1 MGLVA
6 FTACETDPTDLLS
19 KDAVAPV
26 MDEHAA
32 ILMTPNTPDETVTFT
47 WKAARNLEGTVNYYL
62 YAELNGE
69 ETVLAKTE
77 ATFYTANK
85 SALRQ
90 QLLAGFNL
98 EGNENFDLN
107 LYVVAD
113 NGVQALKSATQMVKV
128 YVYGDYKAAV
138 VTISESIPAEGLV
151 LTDKE
156 PEEQTL
162 LVWEP
167 ARFEN
172 AQTVTYRVELE
183 TGNGFRVQLA
193 TGLDKTEYK
202 TTWPKLN
209 SLLLKNGFEK
219 DRQYELSFLVTAMSE
234 STPDYDGVW
243 LESEPVKLKVTTYTP
258 AFPDFLYVI
267 GDFCGHDGLN
277 TLEKAPILKGDANEG
292 VYHGVVTIYGG
303 KFEFYYIN
311 PRTVNDPEPKKIFVG
326 GTTENTGSPY
336 YWKTSLNAEED
347 DFAPQDGTYAFYV
360 NLNDEYARAFKINS
374 VGLIGEKGLINGI
387 ADDWGKEA
395 QFTFNETTFCYE
407 LDAKFSKSEGQ
418 YKVRL
423 NNNWN
428 KPFPEL
434 NDGNDVSDPG
444 YNFGQ
449 EIGVQHDPTKLVTL
463 AWDQMGENIV
473 SAAGEYKVV
482 IDFSTNANYSMQ
494 FTQTGVVNE
503 YGLSGDY
510 NQWGAD
516 GKDKKF
522 GADPDQEGWYVV
534 KDFVVTEGQQM
545 IIRLNDSDAQQWGMA
560 TAGQTAEADKTYTLK
575 ADGEKFALAAG
586 TYDVF
591 FNPETLEFYATQAG
605 AYYGLC
611 GEHNSWG
618 ATADPQFVKA
628 ADKDGWL
635 VLKGFSATAGKQA
648 KIRKNDSWADNWGL
662 PGAEIAV
669 GEQYTLEYNVDN
681 FKWAATGVYDIYFN
695 PSTLELYIEEGAAII
710 YALVGDLNGWN
721 PADETFAMADNGNG
735 YKVIKGVEMQA
746 GSFKII
752 EVGSWDNPDYGMPEG
767 ATLVLGQPV
776 TLALDGAGGNIS
788 MGSGTYDIYFNPS
801 TLVLYIVEAGADDPT
816 VAPTPSE
823 PEYSL
828 YGAFN
833 YAVDWGDTDMEKA
846 ENGYYKA
853 LGVVVGGDNFEFLIR
868 TNHAWDEKFGKGAVI
883 EIGVATTLEVGG
895 DNMKI
900 AAAGTYDFYFNPT
913 KKELYIMT
921 AGADDPTATPSTTA
935 YSLVGSMN
943 GWNAADKTYT
953 FQTNGGKLELKGV
966 TFATDGTFKV
976 VENYSW
982 DNADYG
988 GTLTDGVVNLEA
1000 EVQVNIAITA
1010 GIYDMEL
1017 DIAALKL
1024 YVTKVGDVTPVADSY
1039 VLAGTHNGWK
1049 GDDANCQFTD
1059 GGKGVWS
1066 LKNITFGPDGKFK
1079 VVKNGGIWCG
1089 GVLANGEVMLQ
1100 VDSGDDIAIDAG
1112 SYDFYLTVETMKL
1125 QVVATGSPDPNEK
1138 PAEPEV
1144 NAIYGLVGQHN
1155 SWGGSA
1161 DTPFAEY
1168 ADKAGYFKATQALA
1182 ANDPFKIRSFG
1193 KWDDTVNFG
1202 VEGAENSTNAVA
1214 VGTSFAVVNGAHS
1227 RNMCVTT
1234 SGTYDIY
1241 FNPTELKCLIVAE
1254 GTTPNFGGTTP
1265 DQPGTTAIYGLV
1277 GQHNSWGGSSDTP
1290 FVEYADKAGYFKAT
1304 QALVANDPFKIRS
1317 FGKWDDTVNFGVE
1330 GAENSTN
1337 AVAVG
1342 TSFAVVN
1349 GAHSRNMCV
1358 TTSGTYDIYFN
1369 PTALKCLIVAEGTT
1383 PDFNANQTPIYGL
1396 VGDHND
1402 WGSNGDDTPFVECQ
1416 KGYFKATQALKANK
1430 GFKVRG
1436 YNDSSWNLADLN
1448 FGYPGANTVI
1458 PVGEIFTVEQGK
1470 GSKDMMVATDGTY
1483 DLYLNPSTK
1492 KFLVVTEGTTP
1503 SI

>member
-128 YVYGDYKAAV
+128 YVYGDYMPAV
-138 VTISESIPAEGLV
+138 VSIPETIPAEGLV

-156 PEEQTL
+156 PEEQAL

-219 DRQYELSFLVTAMSE
+219 DKQYELSFLVTAMSE

-395 QFTFNETTFCYE
+395 QFTFNEATFCYE

-428 KPFPEL
+428 KPCAEL
-434 NDGNDVSDPG
+434 NDGNGDVAEPG

-522 GADPDQEGWYVV
+522 GADLEQEGWYVL

-545 IIRLNDSDAQQWGMA
+545 IVRMNDSDAEQWGMA
-560 TAGQTAEADKTYTLK
+560 AAGQKAEADKTYTLK
-575 ADGEKFALAAG
+575 AGGEKFALAAG

-618 ATADPQFVKA
+618 EGGDPQFVKA
-628 ADKDGWL
+628 VGKDGWL
-635 VLKGFSATAGKQA
+635 VLKGFSATAGKEA
-648 KIRKNDSWADNWGL
+648 KIRKNDAWAENWGL

-669 GEQYTLEYNVDN
+669 GEQYTLQGDAGN

-695 PSTLELYIEEGAAII
+695 PTTLELYIEEGAAII
-710 YALVGDLNGWN
+710 YALAGDLNGWN

-746 GSFKII
+746 GGFKIV

-788 MGSGTYDIYFNPS
+788 LGSGTYDIYFNPS
-801 TLVLYIVEAGADDPT
+801 TLVFYVVEAGAEDPT
-816 VAPTPSE
+816 ATPTPTE

-833 YAVDWGDTDMEKA
+833 YAVNWEDTDLEKA

-853 LGVVVGGDNFEFLIR
+853 LGVVVGADDFGFLIR

-883 EIGVATTLEVGG
+883 EIGVATTLVVGG
-895 DNMKI
+895 EDMKIAKAGTYDFYFNPTTKVLYIVTAGSADPTTPAAPAENAYSLYGAFNNAADWGDTDLVKGENGYYVATNVVVGSDNFGFLIRTNHAWDEKFGKGEVIPIGQATTLVVGGEDMKI
-900 AAAGTYDFYFNPT
+900 AAAGTYDFYFNPAT
-913 KKELYIMT
+913 KVLYIMT
-921 AGADDPTATPSTTA
+921 AGADDPTATPDEPTTTA
-935 YSLVGSMN
+935 IYGLVGQHNSW
-943 GWNAADKTYT
+943 GGSSDTPFVEYADKAGY
-953 FQTNGGKLELKGV
+953 FK
-966 TFATDGTFKV
+966 ATQALAANDPFKIRGYNDGL
-976 VENYSW
+976 W
-982 DNADYG
+982 NADYNFGVSGAQDSTNPVAVGELFALQKGGDSRNMCVTTAGTYDIYFSPTELKCLIVAEGETPNFG
-988 GTLTDGVVNLEA
+988 GT
-1000 EVQVNIAITA
+1000 
-1010 GIYDMEL
+1010 
-1017 DIAALKL
+1017 
-1024 YVTKVGDVTPVADSY
+1024 TPDQP
-1039 VLAGTHNGWK
+1039 GT
-1049 GDDANCQFTD
+1049 T
-1059 GGKGVWS
+1059 
-1066 LKNITFGPDGKFK
+1066 
-1079 VVKNGGIWCG
+1079 
-1089 GVLANGEVMLQ
+1089 
-1100 VDSGDDIAIDAG
+1100 
-1112 SYDFYLTVETMKL
+1112 
-1125 QVVATGSPDPNEK
+1125 
-1138 PAEPEV
+1138 
-1144 NAIYGLVGQHN
+1144 AIYGLVGQHN

-1182 ANDPFKIRSFG
+1182 ANDPFKIRG
-1193 KWDDTVNFG
+1193 YNDGLWNADYNFG
-1202 VEGAENSTNAVA
+1202 VSGAQDSTNPVA
-1214 VGTSFAVVNGAHS
+1214 VGELFALQKGGDS

-1234 SGTYDIY
+1234 
-1241 FNPTELKCLIVAE
+1241 A
-1254 GTTPNFGGTTP
+1254 
-1265 DQPGTTAIYGLV
+1265 
-1277 GQHNSWGGSSDTP
+1277 
-1290 FVEYADKAGYFKAT
+1290 
-1304 QALVANDPFKIRS
+1304 
-1317 FGKWDDTVNFGVE
+1317 
-1330 GAENSTN
+1330 
-1337 AVAVG
+1337 
-1342 TSFAVVN
+1342 
-1349 GAHSRNMCV
+1349 
-1358 TTSGTYDIYFN
+1358 GTYDIYFN
-1369 PTALKCLIVAEGTT
+1369 PTAKQCLIVAQGAT
-1383 PDFNANQTPIYGL
+1383 PDFGAETPIYGL
-1396 VGDHND
+1396 VGEHNG
-1402 WGSNGDDTPFVECQ
+1402 WGSSGNDTAFLSY
-1416 KGYFKATQALKANK
+1416 KDGYYKATQALTANK

-1436 YNDSSWNLADLN
+1436 YNDSSWSLHDLN
-1448 FGYPGANTVI
+1448 FGYPGTKKVV
-1458 PVGEIFTVEQGK
+1458 PVGELFTVEQGA
-1470 GSKDMMVATDGTY
+1470 GSQDMMVATNGTY
-1483 DLYLNPSTK
+1483 DLYLNPTTK

-1503 SI
+1503 NI

>member
-1 MGLVA
+1 VA
-6 FTACETDPTDLLS
+6 FTACETDPTDLIS

-32 ILMTPNTPDETVTFT
+32 ILMTPNTLDETVTFT
-47 WKAARNLEGTVNYYL
+47 WKAARNLSGTVNYHL
-62 YAELNGE
+62 YGSLNGQE
-69 ETVLAKTE
+69 LQLATTQ
-77 ATFYTANK
+77 ATFFTTEK
-85 SALRQ
+85 PALRRM
-90 QLLAGFNL
+90 LLDGFGL
-98 EGNENFDLN
+98 EGNENFELGI
-107 LYVVAD
+107 YVEAD
-113 NGVQALKSATQMVKV
+113 NGVQALKSESQTVKV
-128 YVYGDYKAAV
+128 YVYGDYKPAV
-138 VTISESIPAEGLV
+138 VSVAEGISVEEGLV
-151 LTDKE
+151 LTDKI
-156 PEEQTL
+156 PEEQVL
-162 LVWEP
+162 LTWEP
-167 ARFEN
+167 AIFEH

-183 TGNGFRVQLA
+183 LGDGFREILA
-193 TGLDKTEYK
+193 DGLEKTEFR

-209 SLLLKNGFEK
+209 TVLLKKGYEK
-219 DRQYELSFLVTAMSE
+219 DKQYELSFLVTAMAAATVDYESE
-234 STPDYDGVW
+234 W

-258 AFPDFLYVI
+258 AYPDFLYVI
-267 GDFCGHDGLN
+267 GDFSGHDGMN
-277 TLEKAPILKGDANEG
+277 TLDKAPVLKGDANEG
-292 VYHGVVTIYGG
+292 IYHGVVTIYGG
-303 KFEFYYIN
+303 KAEFYYIN
-311 PRTVNDPEPKKIFVG
+311 PRTVNDPEPKKIYVG
-326 GTTENTGSPY
+326 GTTENIGAPY
-336 YWKTSLNAEED
+336 YWTISTNVDGDELT
-347 DFAPQDGTYAFYV
+347 PQDGTYIFYV
-360 NLNDEYARAFKINS
+360 NLGEAYIHAFAVTS

-387 ADDWGKEA
+387 QDDWGKEA
-395 QFTFNETTFCYE
+395 QFTFNENTLRYE
-407 LDAKFSKSEGQ
+407 MSAKFSKSEGQ

-428 KPFPEL
+428 KPCKEL
-434 NDGNDVSDPG
+434 NDGNDVAEPG

-449 EIGVQHDPTKLVTL
+449 EFGVEHDPTTLVTL

-473 SAAGEYKVV
+473 SAAGEYNVT
-482 IDFSTNANYSMQ
+482 IDFSTNANYSLQ
-494 FTQTGVVNE
+494 FEQTAVVNE
-503 YGLSGDY
+503 YGVSGDY

-545 IIRLNDSDAQQWGMA
+545 IVRMNDSDMSTWGMDA
-560 TAGQTAEADKTYTLK
+560 AGQKAEADKTYTLK
-575 ADGEKFALAAG
+575 AGGEKFALAAG

-648 KIRKNDSWADNWGL
+648 KIRKNDAWAENWGL

-776 TLALDGAGGNIS
+776 TLALDGDGGNIS

-801 TLVLYIVEAGADDPT
+801 TLVLYVVEAGVDDPT

-868 TNHAWDEKFGKGAVI
+868 TNHAWDEKFGKGEVI
-883 EIGVATTLEVGG
+883 EIGVATTLVVGG

-921 AGADDPTATPSTTA
+921 AGADDPTATP
-935 YSLVGSMN
+935 
-943 GWNAADKTYT
+943 
-953 FQTNGGKLELKGV
+953 
-966 TFATDGTFKV
+966 
-976 VENYSW
+976 
-982 DNADYG
+982 
-988 GTLTDGVVNLEA
+988 EA
-1000 EVQVNIAITA
+1000 
-1010 GIYDMEL
+1010 
-1017 DIAALKL
+1017 
-1024 YVTKVGDVTPVADSY
+1024 S
-1039 VLAGTHNGWK
+1039 
-1049 GDDANCQFTD
+1049 
-1059 GGKGVWS
+1059 
-1066 LKNITFGPDGKFK
+1066 
-1079 VVKNGGIWCG
+1079 
-1089 GVLANGEVMLQ
+1089 
-1100 VDSGDDIAIDAG
+1100 
-1112 SYDFYLTVETMKL
+1112 
-1125 QVVATGSPDPNEK
+1125 
-1138 PAEPEV
+1138 
-1144 NAIYGLVGQHN
+1144 AIYGLVGQHN
-1155 SWGGSA
+1155 SWGGST

-1168 ADKAGYFKATQALA
+1168 ADKAGYFKATQELV
-1182 ANDPFKIRSFG
+1182 ANDPFKIRGYNDGSWSADF
-1193 KWDDTVNFG
+1193 NFG
-1202 VEGAENSTNAVA
+1202 VEGAQDSTNPVA
-1214 VGTSFAVVNGAHS
+1214 VGEIFTVKKGGDS

-1254 GTTPNFGGTTP
+1254 GETPNFGSDAPVATTP
-1265 DQPGTTAIYGLV
+1265 YSIAGTMNNWSNTDTTYTFQTA
-1277 GQHNSWGGSSDTP
+1277 
-1290 FVEYADKAGYFKAT
+1290 
-1304 QALVANDPFKIRS
+1304 
-1317 FGKWDDTVNFGVE
+1317 
-1330 GAENSTN
+1330 
-1337 AVAVG
+1337 
-1342 TSFAVVN
+1342 
-1349 GAHSRNMCV
+1349 
-1358 TTSGTYDIYFN
+1358 
-1369 PTALKCLIVAEGTT
+1369 
-1383 PDFNANQTPIYGL
+1383 
-1396 VGDHND
+1396 
-1402 WGSNGDDTPFVECQ
+1402 SN
-1416 KGYFKATQALKANK
+1416 
-1430 GFKVRG
+1430 
-1436 YNDSSWNLADLN
+1436 
-1448 FGYPGANTVI
+1448 
-1458 PVGEIFTVEQGK
+1458 
-1470 GSKDMMVATDGTY
+1470 
-1483 DLYLNPSTK
+1483 
-1492 KFLVVTEGTTP
+1492 
-1503 SI
+1503 